1 MISFLFIWIFWIVPV
16 IFLELMFGKNKSSQD
31 IFTTG
36 LLWPIYVIGI
46 LSTTITTGCEKI
58 VEYLESKIITPVYII
73 NFIDR
78 LKRDI

>member
-46 LSTTITTGCEKI
+46 LSTTTTAGCEK
-58 VEYLESKIITPVYII
+58 
-73 NFIDR
+73 
-78 LKRDI
+78 